1 METLIKDVANATGLD
16 ETVAKTAVGHVLLFF
31 RDQLPE
37 SNIGAFIDKNPTAHE
52 AAQAAA
58 STWDGGVTAVIEGL
72 TSLRG
77 QGRFDLNVLAGNLE
91 NLGLTAPQ
99 ITRLVQQVMT
109 RADALVG
116 SAGAARIR
124 EILPALAERLGPAAE
139 APARASSEAQAGPP
153 PSTETSRQPEPRSP
167 RE

>member
-1 METLIKDVANATGLD
+1 METLIRDVANATGLD
-16 ETVAKTAVGHVLLFF
+16 ERVAKTAVGHVPGPAP
-31 RDQLPE
+31 RKQHR
-37 SNIGAFIDKNPTAHE
+37 AFIDKNPAAHE

-58 STWDGGVTAVIEGL
+58 ATGDGGVTMVIEGL

-77 QGRFDLNVLAGNLE
+77 QGRFDLNGLAGNLE

-116 SAGAARIR
+116 SAGAAKIR